1 MAKTSS
7 NAGPLKMTELK
18 ELTLIDLQNRLKE
31 WEENF
36 ETLRFQLDSGQLPNT
51 ARVRMIR
58 RDIAR
63 LRTVVHE
70 CELGLRKPKGISA

>member
-1 MAKTSS
+1 MPNKSKAQ
-7 NAGPLKMTELK
+7 PLKMTELK
-18 ELTLIDLQNRLKE
+18 ELTLLDLQNRLRE
-31 WEENF
+31 WEENI
-36 ETLRFQLDSGQLPNT
+36 EALRFQLDSGQLPNT

-63 LRTVVHE
+63 LRTVLHE